1 MKRENTASAIALLI
15 ALVTLFVV
23 YIASGTTQTT
33 APPSSPDQE
42 KEVFELKK
50 QIFLLEERVNL
61 LLEWH
66 AQPRIHKETHF

>member
-1 MKRENTASAIALLI
+1 MKRESTTSTVALVI

-23 YIASGTTQTT
+23 YISSGTTQTT
-33 APPSSPDQE
+33 VIPSAPDQE
-42 KEVFELKK
+42 KEVSELKK
-50 QIFLLEERVNL
+50 HVALLEERINL